1 MRDGSK
7 NYIRNNVIS
16 SKNLEKLNF
25 SAWKLNGE
33 WQISRFKRRS
43 SPVSYFHWIVITHKI
58 IFIMIAFVCG
68 IC

>member
-1 MRDGSK
+1 MGDGSE

-16 SKNLEKLNF
+16 SQNLEKLHF

-43 SPVSYFHWIVITHKI
+43 SSVS
-58 IFIMIAFVCG
+58 
-68 IC
+68 